1 MTGYTTRSILC
12 MPIVSKGQI
21 IGVVQM
27 LNKKTEGIGFTMS
40 GVCGARAADLTNDV
54 TSLCVLQLLS
64 ACSVHL
70 FITCTINKI
79 GTSTFIDMCIAVAD
93 QTSLPSRCLL
103 STAHSHCTIPR

>member
-40 GVCGARAADLTNDV
+40 GVCV
-54 TSLCVLQLLS
+54 
-64 ACSVHL
+64 
-70 FITCTINKI
+70 
-79 GTSTFIDMCIAVAD
+79 
-93 QTSLPSRCLL
+93 RC
-103 STAHSHCTIPR
+103 